1 MKWLVILLS
10 FLVSL
15 PGGATCKATVE
26 ASQSK
31 QRLRLQDP
39 VAYQK
44 RIQADAQALQRCR
57 QSNFPQTQGI
67 WLRLYPADALP
78 GVLEPVLDRIVDLG
92 YNQVFVE
99 VFYDGRVLLPVSE
112 NKSPWRSVTLEAVQ
126 AGKLSPDTDLWQ
138 MAVQKGKERGLKVY
152 GWLFTLNFGYGYGEN
167 TDRLSVL
174 ARNGRGET
182 SISRAKFSP
191 AEGKDG
197 KSFYLP
203 LTETEHLF
211 VDPYHPQARAD
222 LQLITQAFLR
232 AKPDG
237 LVFDYIRYPL
247 TSPGM
252 NDQVENLWIYGEASR
267 QALLAKAR
275 NGEERA
281 QLEEYLDRGGNDL
294 NWWEKVTEH
303 AYNGVLEFSQAVTRN
318 IPAAVAIGTVF
329 FPGGNR
335 RDGYKLD
342 TRMQP
347 WHRFPP
353 HWQRHPMTYGL
364 CLDGKCVA
372 QEVAQV
378 LQQSPPSTF
387 VCPVLAGIWGKPF
400 NGHAPLEVQ
409 MAEIQKRT
417 PKIQCLS
424 HFVYGWIE
432 QDSDRE
438 RKFMIP
444 PPN

>member
-1 MKWLVILLS
+1 MKWLGILLA
-10 FLVSL
+10 FLPCTAV
-15 PGGATCKATVE
+15 GATCQVSPA
-26 ASQSK
+26 ASQTK

-39 VAYQK
+39 IAYQK
-44 RIQADAQALQRCR
+44 RVQADAAELQRCR
-57 QSNFPQTQGI
+57 QKNFPPTQAI

-78 GVLEPVLDRIVDLG
+78 GVLESVFDRIVDLG

-99 VFYDGRVLLPVSE
+99 VFYDGRVLLPVSQ
-112 NKSPWRSVTLEAVQ
+112 NQSPWRSVTLEAVQ
-126 AGKLSPDTDLWQ
+126 VGKLTPDTDLWQ
-138 MAVQKGKERGLKVY
+138 MAVTKGKERGLKVY

-167 TDRLSVL
+167 RDRLGVL

-182 SISRAKFSP
+182 SISRAKFTP

-222 LQLITQAFLR
+222 LQRVVQEFVK

-247 TSPGM
+247 TSPRM
-252 NDQVENLWIYGEASR
+252 NDRVENLWIYGEASR

-275 NGEERA
+275 DGEERA
-281 QLEEYLDRGGNDL
+281 QLEEYLDRGGNDPNL
-294 NWWEKVTEH
+294 WEKVTEH
-303 AYNGVLEFSQAVTRN
+303 AYNGVLEFSQTITRP
-318 IPAAVAIGTVF
+318 IPASIAIGTVF

-335 RDGYKLD
+335 QEGQKLD

-347 WHRFPP
+347 WHRFPAY
-353 HWQRHPMTYGL
+353 WQRHPMTYGL

-378 LQQSPPSTF
+378 LQQSPPQTL
-387 VCPVLAGIWGKPF
+387 VCPALAGIWGKPF

-417 PKIQCLS
+417 PQIQCLS

-432 QDSDRE
+432 PESDRE